1 MPHMPFVT
9 LWVLACINTA
19 EPDTCIKVQVD
30 APSLSFGSCMGHEG
44 ANIARDYLQQHPVY
58 GKRWRMGGWQCAWGS
73 RAKPREEQI

>member
-1 MPHMPFVT
+1 M
-9 LWVLACINTA
+9 
-19 EPDTCIKVQVD
+19 D

-58 GKRWRMGGWQCAWGS
+58 AKTYRMGGWRCAWGS